1 MLLVV
6 LRRPHDC
13 RFDLDASGKQRNYN
27 SQPFFLPLLEEKR
40 ERIEKEC
47 HFTQRL
53 VIVEN

>member
-1 MLLVV
+1 M

-13 RFDLDASGKQRNYN
+13 RFDLDASGKQRNDN